1 MSSTTARKLADTE
14 AKAAA
19 ADAASVARDEARAQA
34 KAQSADD
41 KSKVGKLEKTAKAAT
56 DAAKQKWHDFTVNV
70 WLTNFN
76 RFEFGFWKKERN
88 KGKSRQ
94 FTSDMDIYAEIV
106 ENGVGTGV
114 LGYRKELWKDAEGM
128 EKRLVMKLFSETL
141 NWHASMDMMVARS
154 LQQTIGA
161 RGIPVT
167 CFSINTN
174 DDDFI
179 IYLERSANKWPLMPE
194 GFSFFL
200 MGEEGPRFYELRRDF
215 INMGGDYTLYSQHG
229 EAVGYVNGSILTL
242 GGKWSCSVRGDHAD
256 SRLMSVIKL
265 FAGMIVFNAEARRH
279 IKRIA
284 HDVHAGRLQPAIQR
298 QETDLYQNPRRVR

>member
-1 MSSTTARKLADTE
+1 MSATAQKKDPVELE

-19 ADAASVARDEARAQA
+19 ADAASDARAETRDKAA
-34 KAQSADD
+34 KA
-41 KSKVGKLEKTAKAAT
+41 KVEKLAKTAKAST

-114 LGYRKELWKDAEGM
+114 LGYRKELWNDASGM

-141 NWHASMDMMVARS
+141 NWHASMDMMIGRS

-200 MGEEGPRFYELRRDF
+200 MGDAGPRFYEFRRD
-215 INMGGDYTLYSQHG
+215 IVNLGGDYTLYSQEG
-229 EAVGYVNGSILTL
+229 EAVGHVDGSILTL
-242 GGKWSCSVRGDHAD
+242 GGKWSCTVRGDHAD
-256 SRLMSVIKL
+256 SRMMSVMKL
-265 FAGMIVFNAEARRH
+265 FAGMIVFNTQARRH
-279 IKRIA
+279 LKAIA
-284 HDVHAGRLQPAIQR
+284 HDVRAGRIVPAIQR
-298 QETDLYQNPRRVR
+298 QEMDLYQNPRRVR